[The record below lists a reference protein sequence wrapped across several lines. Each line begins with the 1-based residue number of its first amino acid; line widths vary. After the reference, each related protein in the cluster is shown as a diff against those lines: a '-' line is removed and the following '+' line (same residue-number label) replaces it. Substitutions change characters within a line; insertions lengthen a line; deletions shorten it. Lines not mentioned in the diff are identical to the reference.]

1 MLSLFGRLELTATAT
16 TQVAQD
22 DTNIICL
29 DFVALRV
36 HMYKLMTMSDDG
48 DDEDGDD
55 DGSGG
60 DYANHVK
67 FELGITKSF
76 SVKNAI

>member
-1 MLSLFGRLELTATAT
+1 
-16 TQVAQD
+16 
-22 DTNIICL
+22 
-29 DFVALRV
+29 
-36 HMYKLMTMSDDG
+36 MYKLMTMSDDG